1 MAWALGRRT
10 WVWTKPHNGSRDVPW
25 RKPLERLKPPE
36 RLKPLKR
43 WNRRHGGNRLM
54 GKKLGHLAGNAKHAS
69 TQERGGKK
77 TENPTS
83 SAVVTVWEEEE
94 RYTWKSV

>member
-1 MAWALGRRT
+1 M
-10 WVWTKPHNGSRDVPW
+10 PW